1 MLIHLFFPCDNACMC
16 ALEAGDRDDG
26 SIKEKIEYVER
37 WLQKQT
43 IAIQQKRGMVFNS
56 MWNCNELGSHPFCR
70 PLRSLHGMEPQ
81 DSVKSTFY
89 ESQCSCILMF
99 ELILAF
105 LGQEMT

>member
-43 IAIQQKRGMVFNS
+43 IAIQ
-56 MWNCNELGSHPFCR
+56 
-70 PLRSLHGMEPQ
+70 
-81 DSVKSTFY
+81 T
-89 ESQCSCILMF
+89 I
-99 ELILAF
+99 
-105 LGQEMT
+105 